1 MAPKKT
7 PKGKSGFF
15 DVRQKPSGNW
25 GVEFSDAGRRW
36 WIGTYPFAHEAARA
50 YDVAVWRAE
59 RPRSHLNFP
68 EIESR
73 AVAEM
78 LVPQGINMKEITT
91 KKKKKMKK
99 PSVVVS
105 AGETDEEAMAR
116 FAQEHP
122 EYVQAELE
130 YYWKREAEQK
140 KKGPKK
146 EDEDGPSTVIPI
158 ESSFEEDWADFSEEE
173 EGCDDPTKEEFW
185 EQFRSSDEE

>member
-15 DVRQKPSGNW
+15 GVRQKPFGNW
-25 GVEFSDAGRRW
+25 GVGFSDTGRRW
-36 WIGTYPFAHEAARA
+36 WIDTYPSAHEAACA

-68 EIESR
+68 KIESR
-73 AVAEM
+73 AEAEM
-78 LVPQGINMKEITT
+78 LVPQGINMKKIMT
-91 KKKKKMKK
+91 KKKKTKK

-116 FAQEHP
+116 FAREHP

-130 YYWKREAEQK
+130 YY
-140 KKGPKK
+140 
-146 EDEDGPSTVIPI
+146 
-158 ESSFEEDWADFSEEE
+158 
-173 EGCDDPTKEEFW
+173 
-185 EQFRSSDEE
+185 

>member
-15 DVRQKPSGNW
+15 GVRMKPSGSW
-25 GVEFSDAGRRW
+25 GVEFSDAGRHW
-36 WIGTYPFAHEAARA
+36 WIGTYPSAHEAARA

-73 AVAEM
+73 AEAEM

-91 KKKKKMKK
+91 KKKKS
-99 PSVVVS
+99 SVVVS

-116 FAQEHP
+116 FAREHP
-122 EYVQAELE
+122 EYVQAEME
-130 YYWKREAEQK
+130 YYWKGEAEQ

-146 EDEDGPSTVIPI
+146 EDEAGPSTVIPI
-158 ESSFEEDWADFSEEE
+158 ECSSEEDWEDFSEEEEE

-185 EQFRSSDEE
+185 E

>member
-15 DVRQKPSGNW
+15 GVRQKPSGNF
-25 GVEFSDAGRRW
+25 GVEFSDARRRW
-36 WIGTYPFAHEAARA
+36 WIGTYPSAHEATRT

-59 RPRSHLNFP
+59 RPREHLNFP

-73 AVAEM
+73 AEAEM
-78 LVPQGINMKEITT
+78 LVPQGIKMKEIPT
-91 KKKKKMKK
+91 KKK

-116 FAQEHP
+116 FAREHP
-122 EYVQAELE
+122 EYIQAELE

-140 KKGPKK
+140 KKGRRRR
-146 EDEDGPSTVIPI
+146 T
-158 ESSFEEDWADFSEEE
+158 
-173 EGCDDPTKEEFW
+173 
-185 EQFRSSDEE
+185 RSVPRR

>member
-1 MAPKKT
+1 M
-7 PKGKSGFF
+7 
-15 DVRQKPSGNW
+15 
-25 GVEFSDAGRRW
+25 EFSDVGRRW
-36 WIGTYPFAHEAARA
+36 WIGTYPSYHEAARA

-59 RPRSHLNFP
+59 RPREHLNFP

-73 AVAEM
+73 AEAEM

-116 FAQEHP
+116 FAREHP

-130 YYWKREAEQK
+130 HYWKRDVEAK
-140 KKGPKK
+140 KKGVKK
-146 EDEDGPSTVIPI
+146 EDEAGPSTVIPI
-158 ESSFEEDWADFSEEE
+158 ESSDEDWGDSEEE
-173 EGCDDPTKEEFW
+173 DEGAMTRPRTSSGSSSAARTT
-185 EQFRSSDEE
+185 RSSFI

>member
-15 DVRQKPSGNW
+15 GVRQKPSGNR

-36 WIGTYPFAHEAARA
+36 WIGTYPSAHEAACA

-68 EIESR
+68 EIETR
-73 AVAEM
+73 AEAEM

-91 KKKKKMKK
+91 KKKKTKK

-116 FAQEHP
+116 FAREHP

-130 YYWKREAEQK
+130 YYWKYFS
-140 KKGPKK
+140 
-146 EDEDGPSTVIPI
+146 DE
-158 ESSFEEDWADFSEEE
+158 EEEE
-173 EGCDDPTKEEFW
+173 EGCDDLTKEEFW
-185 EQFRSSDEE
+185 AQFRSSDDEE